1 MQEKTPSNLINK
13 KKHKIKSFKGLK
25 GQLLSRYSCGM
36 KLLKNKYLKF
46 KQFMT
51 ARLIITRAFNTRKVF
66 NTKNLKLIR
75 SRLKTDPNYHG
86 SINRFIKYSDYYT
99 EEQEQ
104 KITKKGI
111 IFLRS
116 TIDKPLTKKPIQ
128 VRMGKGKGAIQSYI
142 YPAKRHR
149 IFIEMTRRKNDINN
163 TKTLAM
169 RAGKKVSPFSKFI
182 FQKKENRK
190 EFNTFRLVYKYSPI
204 IFFKGFLSPL
214 AIKSQKVETLDI
226 HAIGLLL
233 DPLIDKLCAK
243 TNIKD
248 FEEDARRLSFILY
261 ENERKN

>member
-1 MQEKTPSNLINK
+1 MEQMQEKTPSNIINK
-13 KKHKIKSFKGLK
+13 KKHKIKTLKGLK

-51 ARLIITRAFNTRKVF
+51 ARLIITRAYNTRKIF

-86 SINRFIKYSDYYT
+86 TINRFIKYSDYYLG
-99 EEQEQ
+99 EEQ

-128 VRMGKGKGAIQSYI
+128 VRMGKGKGAIQSYV

-149 IFIEMTRRKNDINN
+149 VLIELTRRKNDINN
-163 TKTLAM
+163 TKILAM
-169 RAGKKVSPFSKFI
+169 RAGKKISPFSKFI
-182 FQKKENRK
+182 FEKKENRK
-190 EFNTFRLVYKYSPI
+190 EFHTFRLVYKYSQR
-204 IFFKGFLSPL
+204 IFYKGFLSPL
-214 AIKSQKVETLDI
+214 AIKRQKVET
-226 HAIGLLL
+226 
-233 DPLIDKLCAK
+233 
-243 TNIKD
+243 
-248 FEEDARRLSFILY
+248 FIFML
-261 ENERKN
+261 